1 VSLALPEASRFT
13 LTVSDNGVGM
23 PGDFAAEESASLG
36 MNLVTALAAQIDGE
50 LSVDSEAGS
59 GTVVSLRIP
68 VNTLRS

>member
-1 VSLALPEASRFT
+1 
-13 LTVSDNGVGM
+13 
-23 PGDFAAEESASLG
+23 